1 MYPFKMKLNPLL
13 LTVIATSMIL
23 FDWSPKTALAL
34 TGRESWTV
42 SMSGRPGTVPLPKWK

>member
-23 FDWSPKTALAL
+23 FDWSPKQHWHSVAVK
-34 TGRESWTV
+34 SWTV
-42 SMSGRPGTVPLPKWK
+42 SVSGKPETVPLPKWK